1 MRVLKSVVA
10 VLCIFTFVFA
20 GETGKIAGRVTDG
33 SSGDAL
39 VGTNVI
45 IEGTSYGA
53 ATDVNGEYFV
63 INLPPGVYNV
73 TFSMIG
79 YAEYTA
85 TGVGVNVDVTT
96 PLDVALQSEA
106 VAGESVTVTAERPV
120 IENTLTSSKQI
131 VSGTLATELPVATME
146 DLVKTLPGVT
156 TFDGKLHLR
165 GGRSGEEMYLVDG
178 ASVMNP
184 VMGGNAVPVN
194 PAMIEELQVITGAF
208 NAEYGQAMS
217 GIFNTIL
224 KEAPDGVHANV
235 SFRTSANQ
243 DYMKSEGGK
252 DGAFK
257 DQEFYGESLE
267 ISDGE
272 NYKNAST
279 GSDYSE
285 AAFGDPFSILDA
297 DVTVGMGAFGL
308 VASMRSYNDPGRLP
322 GISKEYGS
330 YQGKM
335 TYQVGGNLKLGAQF
349 LFHDEKGMYD
359 PRYDGQR
366 VGEAAGELL
375 VTDWKY
381 AMEQYP
387 RTEKQTLQFGLNA
400 NYVLSAN
407 TNITLH
413 VDNLSTTQEDGAKTK
428 DGKFIDFDKVKTV
441 TYSGTS
447 YNGADGPNHTKVLE
461 DRAQNNAWF
470 GMMNVYGH
478 YFKNEENATTFSVD
492 GTSQLNAR
500 HLIKGGVEYRSF
512 KVDRL
517 GHDVWFGRTV
527 GYTDENP
534 RLQLNNVQDVSPMEM
549 MAYVQDQMEFSDM
562 IVNVGLRYDAFNAGA
577 DRGVWDVNKNGD
589 PMWVDDS
596 INPFDPNQRRA
607 TETKAKLSPRLGVS
621 FPVGNDM
628 AFRYAYGTFFQRP
641 AFYHLL
647 DNYLAQMDGG
657 TESGYFV
664 FIGNPNLDPMQT
676 TIYEMGVQYSLP
688 GGLKLDVAG
697 YNKDIVN
704 LMAVNAATNNPAVDT
719 GSGYDNPGGWTA
731 DDAYQATHFIFKSS
745 DHFGRIR
752 GVEFS
757 LTKAAA
763 TGLSGRASY
772 TYSVAEG
779 TASDNIQSGAGSVDQ
794 FMKERSG
801 TLTMTTLD
809 WHRPHILNGYVD
821 YQMPMGGILEGV
833 GASLIFNAQSG
844 LPMTARAG
852 GAGAAL
858 KERAPATV
866 DVNLKLDAQ
875 LALGGISPTVFLL
888 IENVIN
894 RRNVVWVADPMS
906 FFDETSNFNNVAA
919 GPRNNLLAYGRP
931 LTINF
936 GATISF

>member
-1 MRVLKSVVA
+1 MRPLKSVLA
-10 VLCIFTFVFA
+10 VLSIFSLLCA

-33 SSGDAL
+33 ASGDAL

-45 IEGTSYGA
+45 VDGTSLGA
-53 ATDVNGEYFV
+53 ATDINGEYFI
-63 INLPPGVYNV
+63 INLPPGTYSVK
-73 TFSMIG
+73 FSMIG
-79 YAEYTA
+79 YAEFTA
-85 TGVGVNVDVTT
+85 TEVGVNVDVTT
-96 PLDVALQSEA
+96 PFDVALQSEA
-106 VAGESVTVTAERPV
+106 VAGQAVTVTAERPV
-120 IENTLTSSKQI
+120 IEKTLTSSKQI
-131 VSGTLATELPVATME
+131 VSGALATELPVATVE

-156 TFDGKLHLR
+156 EFDGQLHLR
-165 GGRSGEEMYLVDG
+165 GGRAGEEMYLIDG

-217 GIFNTIL
+217 GIFNTVL
-224 KEAPDGVHANV
+224 KEASDGVHANV

-243 DYMKSEGGK
+243 DYMKSEGGT

-257 DQEFYGESLE
+257 DQEFYGETLE
-267 ISDGE
+267 IADGE
-272 NYKNAST
+272 SYNNATT
-279 GSDYSE
+279 GSDYTE
-285 AAFGDPFSILDA
+285 ATFGDAFSILDA
-297 DVTVGMGAFGL
+297 DVSVGMGAFGL

-335 TYQVGGNLKLGAQF
+335 TYQVGGNLKLGGEF

-381 AMEQYP
+381 AMQQYP

-413 VDNLSTTQEDGAKTK
+413 VDNLTTNQEDGAKTK
-428 DGKFIDFDKVKTV
+428 DGKFIDFENVKTV

-478 YFKNEENATTFSVD
+478 YFKNEESATTFSVD

-500 HLIKGGVEYRSF
+500 HLVKGGFEYRSF
-512 KVDRL
+512 KIDRL

-527 GYTDENP
+527 GYTDTNP

-549 MAYVQDQMEFSDM
+549 VAYVQDQMEFSDM

-577 DRGVWDVNKNGD
+577 DRGVWDVNKNGE
-589 PMWVDDS
+589 PMWIDDS
-596 INPFDPNQRRA
+596 INPFDPSQRRA
-607 TETKAKLSPRLGVS
+607 TETKTKLSPRLGVS
-621 FPVGNDM
+621 FPVGDDL

-676 TIYEMGVQYSLP
+676 TVYEMGFQYSLP

-704 LMAVNAATNNPAVDT
+704 LMAINAATNNPAVDT

-752 GVEFS
+752 GAEFT
-757 LTKAAA
+757 LTKSAP
-763 TGLSGRASY
+763 TGLTGRVSY

-821 YQMPMGGILEGV
+821 YHMSMGGMLDRV
-833 GASLIFNAQSG
+833 GGSLIFNAQSG

-858 KERAPATV
+858 KERAPSTV
-866 DVNLKLDAQ
+866 DVNLKLDAK

-888 IENVIN
+888 IENLIN

-906 FFDETSNFNNVAA
+906 FFDETSKFHNVAA